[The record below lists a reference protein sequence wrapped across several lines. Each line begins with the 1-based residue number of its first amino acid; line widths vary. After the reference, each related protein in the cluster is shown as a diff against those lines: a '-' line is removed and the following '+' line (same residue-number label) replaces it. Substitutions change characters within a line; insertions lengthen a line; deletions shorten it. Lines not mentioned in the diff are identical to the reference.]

1 MKIVD
6 KILSAIETLF
16 SWIVVALFVG
26 MILSLSTQVVA
37 RYVFN
42 TGFRWTEESARYM
55 MVWMIFAGSV
65 LVSKRDIH
73 INVNALEEMVPK
85 TVKPLKVIQ
94 RVITAIYASM
104 VMYFGVQVLRI
115 AAFQTS
121 PNMKIRMNLIY
132 SIYPIAMAFI
142 LLFTLYHLFK
152 SFTKKKE
159 DQR

>member
-26 MILSLSTQVVA
+26 MIFSLSTQVVA

-121 PNMKIRMNLIY
+121 PNMKIRMNIIY

-152 SFTKKKE
+152 SFKKKKE

>member
-1 MKIVD
+1 
-6 KILSAIETLF
+6 
-16 SWIVVALFVG
+16 
-26 MILSLSTQVVA
+26 
-37 RYVFN
+37 
-42 TGFRWTEESARYM
+42 M

-121 PNMKIRMNLIY
+121 PNMKIRMNIIY

-152 SFTKKKE
+152 SFKKKE
-159 DQR
+159 EKR